1 MTTVIVDAAAVKA
14 ELDQG
19 NVPTLLDVR
28 WKLGDDNG
36 LEHYR
41 AAHIPGAI
49 YVDLDTELAAPAT
62 EERGRHP
69 LPEIGALQDSV
80 RRWGIDADTP
90 VVVYD
95 DNASQSAA
103 RAWWLLRWA
112 GLDDVRILDG
122 GLNAWTQAG
131 YSVGTGDEAAATDGT
146 AQLSPGHLPVA
157 DIDATAR
164 AAAGSDTVVLDA
176 RAPERYRGEIE
187 PVDRRAGHIP
197 GAVSAPTA
205 ANVDD
210 TGRFRSADQLR
221 RRFAD
226 IGVTPGS
233 TVVVYCGS
241 GVTAAHEVAALAQ
254 AGTSAALFPGSW
266 SQWSA
271 DDDRP
276 VAVGDT
282 PS

>member
-1 MTTVIVDAAAVKA
+1 MSTVIVDAAAVKA

-131 YSVGTGDEAAATDGT
+131 YPVATGDEAAATDGT

-241 GVTAAHEVAALAQ
+241 GVTAAHEVAALTQ

-271 DDDRP
+271 DDHRP